1 MRHWRQMGWGGKGE
15 WVGWKVVVDCGT
27 SKRVHDD
34 KVNFSIATQPATRSK
49 LHWHMCPQ
57 GFCAVALSTMVLWV
71 NGLHKTL
78 SFAGTIIGH
87 VFVLE
92 LGPLLFCARWTVV
105 GARGCVVAK
114 LTFRKQPVVA
124 ERMEPGK
131 LSNHANNHGGHGRE
145 RSQHRAVSHSPHL
158 CDPACLVV
166 PFRHVLPSARPRV
179 HRPTFVA
186 CIGE

>member
-49 LHWHMCPQ
+49 LRWHMCPQ
-57 GFCAVALSTMVLWV
+57 GFGAVALSTMVLWV
-71 NGLHKTL
+71 NVLHKTL

-92 LGPLLFCARWTVV
+92 LGPLLFCAFKIVRARIRAHI
-105 GARGCVVAK
+105 ARGEPDKVREELERIVQLLCCCVFLLK
-114 LTFRKQPVVA
+114 
-124 ERMEPGK
+124 
-131 LSNHANNHGGHGRE
+131 
-145 RSQHRAVSHSPHL
+145 AVL
-158 CDPACLVV
+158 LDFYDTEQL
-166 PFRHVLPSARPRV
+166 
-179 HRPTFVA
+179 
-186 CIGE
+186 